1 ALQVMS
7 HVVTENISAMLMSL
21 DAEKAFD
28 SVGWYYLYQ
37 VLARF
42 GFNDSFIQCIK
53 ALYYSPVARIKI
65 NGHLSETIHLERG
78 TRQGCPL
85 SPALFA
91 LFIEPLAQAIREDSE
106 IKGISIR
113 GDEHKICMY
122 ADDVLL
128 FLTNLKSSIP
138 KLMTL
143 LKKYNLYSGYK
154 INIQKTQTL
163 IYNFRPNL
171 HIRRQYD
178 FNWKSRS
185 IKYLGITLTK
195 DIAKLFESNYGP
207 INKEIKTDIS
217 RWTLLPLDMINRIEI
232 IKMNMLPRILYL
244 FQSLPL
250 EVLQKQFNEWDGM
263 ISRFVWNGRKPRIK
277 FKSLQLTKEKGGRAL
292 PCLQDYYYAAQL
304 KPLVSWC
311 IPSYESR
318 WKTLEVSQIE
328 TPIQSILGNKKL
340 AERSYNRLSTWT
352 VFSLR
357 VWFRVL
363 KKLQLEDQTGVLSWI
378 AFDPG
383 FEPAREDERFK
394 QWVWREKKKVKKK
407 LTSEKFHPMSF
418 KFCAFILYAYI
429 NRIRNKFLFT

>member
-1 ALQVMS
+1 MLNCFNYILRTGETPRSWREAVISVIPKEGKDKKECSSYRPISVLNVDYKIFASILSKRLEVIIPELVDLDQTGFIQNRQTQDNIRRALQVMS

-28 SVGWYYLYQ
+28 SVGWDYLYQ

-53 ALYYSPVARIKI
+53 ALYSSPVARIKI

-143 LKKYNLYSGYK
+143 LKTYNLYSGYK

-178 FNWKSRS
+178 FSWKSRS

-207 INKEIKTDIS
+207 INKEIKSDIS
-217 RWTLLPLDMINRIEI
+217 RWTLLPLDMSNRIEI

-277 FKSLQLTKEKGGRAL
+277 FKTLQLTKEKGEGEL
-292 PCLQDYYYAAQL
+292 YHVSKTIIMQL
-304 KPLVSWC
+304 
-311 IPSYESR
+311 
-318 WKTLEVSQIE
+318 
-328 TPIQSILGNKKL
+328 N
-340 AERSYNRLSTWT
+340 
-352 VFSLR
+352 
-357 VWFRVL
+357 
-363 KKLQLEDQTGVLSWI
+363 
-378 AFDPG
+378 
-383 FEPAREDERFK
+383 
-394 QWVWREKKKVKKK
+394 
-407 LTSEKFHPMSF
+407 
-418 KFCAFILYAYI
+418 
-429 NRIRNKFLFT
+429 

>member
-1 ALQVMS
+1 VDYKLFASILSKRLEVIIPELVDLDQTGFIQNRQTQDNIRRVLQIWS
-7 HVVTENISAMLMSL
+7 HVVNENISAILLSL

-28 SVGWYYLYQ
+28 SVGWDYLYQ

-42 GFNDSFIQCIK
+42 GFKDNFIHCIK
-53 ALYYSPVARIKI
+53 ALYTSPVARIKI

-91 LFIEPLAQAIREDSE
+91 LFMEPLAQAIREDSE
-106 IKGISIR
+106 IKGVLIR

-128 FLTNLKSSIP
+128 FLTNIKSSIP

-143 LKKYNLYSGYK
+143 LKTYNLYSGYK

-163 IYNFRPNL
+163 TYNFSPNL
-171 HIRRQYD
+171 QTRRQYD
-178 FNWKSRS
+178 FNWKSQS

-195 DIAKLFESNYGP
+195 DISKLFESNYGP
-207 INKEIKTDIS
+207 INKEVKSDIAK
-217 RWTLLPLDMINRIEI
+217 WTLLPLDMSNRIEI
-232 IKMNMLPRILYL
+232 IQMNILPRILYL
-244 FQSLPL
+244 VQSLPL

-263 ISRFVWNGRKPRIK
+263 ISRFVWSGRKPRIK
-277 FKSLQLTKEKGGRAL
+277 FKTLQLTKEKGGRAL

-304 KPLVSWC
+304 KPLVNWC

-318 WKTLEVSQIE
+318 WKTLELSQID
-328 TPIQSILGNKKL
+328 TPIQSILGNKNL
-340 AERSYNRLSTWT
+340 AEKSYNRLSTWT

-357 VWFRVL
+357 LWFRVL
-363 KKLQLEDQTGVLSWI
+363 KKLSH
-378 AFDPG
+378 
-383 FEPAREDERFK
+383 
-394 QWVWREKKKVKKK
+394 
-407 LTSEKFHPMSF
+407 LTVQSSLMGS
-418 KFCAFILYAYI
+418 Y
-429 NRIRNKFLFT
+429 RVMRLFQIHLD

>member
-1 ALQVMS
+1 MLNCFNYILRTGETPRSWREAVISVIPKEGKDKKECSSYRPISVLNVDYKIFASVLSKRLEVIIPELVDLDQTGFIQNRQTQDNIRRALQVMS

-28 SVGWYYLYQ
+28 SVGWDYLYQ

-53 ALYYSPVARIKI
+53 ALYSSPVARIKI

-143 LKKYNLYSGYK
+143 LKTYNLYSGYK

-207 INKEIKTDIS
+207 INKEIKSDIS
-217 RWTLLPLDMINRIEI
+217 RWTLLPLGMINRIEI

-244 FQSLPL
+244 F
-250 EVLQKQFNEWDGM
+250 
-263 ISRFVWNGRKPRIK
+263 
-277 FKSLQLTKEKGGRAL
+277 
-292 PCLQDYYYAAQL
+292 
-304 KPLVSWC
+304 
-311 IPSYESR
+311 
-318 WKTLEVSQIE
+318 
-328 TPIQSILGNKKL
+328 
-340 AERSYNRLSTWT
+340 
-352 VFSLR
+352 
-357 VWFRVL
+357 
-363 KKLQLEDQTGVLSWI
+363 
-378 AFDPG
+378 
-383 FEPAREDERFK
+383 
-394 QWVWREKKKVKKK
+394 
-407 LTSEKFHPMSF
+407 
-418 KFCAFILYAYI
+418 
-429 NRIRNKFLFT
+429 